1 MPHLYAVTTSLYASM
16 TTAHFDTSLKLVSD
30 GLRRAIIRQLRCEP
44 AAETTVTDLADQL
57 LQSDVAWPADA
68 RPTRDRIAIQL
79 YHNHLPRLDDHGVV
93 EFDPER
99 RTVAYHPNE
108 RIEAVLDALPE
119 EAVQATP

>member
-1 MPHLYAVTTSLYASM
+1 MSAAHL
-16 TTAHFDTSLKLVSD
+16 DTCFEIVSD
-30 GLRRAIIRQLRCEP
+30 GARRAIIRQLRRETVE
-44 AAETTVTDLADQL
+44 ETTVADLIDQL
-57 LQSDVAWPADA
+57 LQKDGAWPTDA
-68 RPTRDRIAIQL
+68 PPNRDRIAILL

-119 EAVQATP
+119 DAAQTTV